1 MLKLFKKVKES
12 QKQKSQPQEYN
23 IGDAIDFIHEKT
35 GIDTNVIF
43 KVLSKEVDY
52 LNKIGY

>member
-35 GIDTNVIF
+35 GIDTNLIF